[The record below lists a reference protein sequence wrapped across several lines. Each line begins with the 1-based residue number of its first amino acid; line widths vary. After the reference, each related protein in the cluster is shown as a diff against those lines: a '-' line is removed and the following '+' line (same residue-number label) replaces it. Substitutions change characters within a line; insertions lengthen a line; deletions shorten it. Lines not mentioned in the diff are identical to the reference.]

1 MILSEFLLKGEGPVS
16 VKLRTKFYISN
27 RDKNPVEKKEGLCI
41 TGICFRKKGRLEN
54 KKPIS

>member
-1 MILSEFLLKGEGPVS
+1 MILPVFLLKGEGPVS

-27 RDKNPVEKKEGLCI
+27 RENNPIEKNEKLYCWHLFQKE
-41 TGICFRKKGRLEN
+41 KQVEN